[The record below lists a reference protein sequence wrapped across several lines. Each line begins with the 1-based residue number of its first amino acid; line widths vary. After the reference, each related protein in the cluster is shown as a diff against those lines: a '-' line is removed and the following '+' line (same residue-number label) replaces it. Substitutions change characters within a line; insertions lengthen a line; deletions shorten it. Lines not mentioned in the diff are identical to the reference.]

1 MNKIE
6 ADIYK
11 KLCDENNQC
20 RHMARKHYQAFEM
33 LKCEVVD
40 FFRNAKR
47 SGANEKCIDDFK
59 DDLEEYLGINIDEEL
74 KNDD

>member
-6 ADIYK
+6 TDIYK
-11 KLCDENNQC
+11 YICDENNQF
-20 RHMARKHYQAFEM
+20 RHMARQYCQAFEM

-59 DDLEEYLGINIDEEL
+59 ADLEEYLGINIDEEL

>member
-1 MNKIE
+1 MKMTE

-11 KLCDENNQC
+11 YLCDENNKF
-20 RHMARKHYQAFEM
+20 RHMARQQYNAFEM

-59 DDLEEYLGINIDEEL
+59 ADLEEYLGINIDEEL

>member
-6 ADIYK
+6 VDIYK

-20 RHMARKHYQAFEM
+20 RHMARLHSQAFEM

-59 DDLEEYLGINIDEEL
+59 ADLEEYLGINIDEEL